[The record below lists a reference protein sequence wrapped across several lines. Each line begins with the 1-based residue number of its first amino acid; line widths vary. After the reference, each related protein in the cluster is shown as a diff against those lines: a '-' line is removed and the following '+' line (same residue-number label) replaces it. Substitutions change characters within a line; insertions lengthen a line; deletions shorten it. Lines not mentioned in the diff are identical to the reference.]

1 MSRSPA
7 ESLRALLLA
16 LAAAGMPAGAQ
27 EPPAPADVR
36 NPSLTTGSV
45 SFADGSV
52 SFTGGSVNF
61 TEGSVSLPTSTV
73 ARPAEQSGT
82 ELRFELTADLL
93 FDFDKADL
101 RPEAEGLLRDV
112 VAQIKAK
119 AKRPSVRVEGHTD
132 SKGSDAYNQ
141 DLSERRSA
149 SVKGWLV
156 QRGKLPT
163 KSVAALGFGEHQ
175 PVAAN
180 EKPDGSDDPEG
191 RQKNR
196 RVEIVVTGLR

>member
-1 MSRSPA
+1 MSLSAARVV
-7 ESLRALLLA
+7 LLA
-16 LAAAGMPAGAQ
+16 LVAAGPVAAQ
-27 EPPAPADVR
+27 EPPSPSDVR

-45 SFADGSV
+45 SL
-52 SFTGGSVNF
+52 
-61 TEGSVSLPTSTV
+61 TEGSVSFLDGSVNLTDGTVSFPTGTV
-73 ARPAEQSGT
+73 AQPAQQSGS

-101 RPEAEGLLRDV
+101 RPEAEGVLRDV

-119 AKRPSVRVEGHTD
+119 AKRPAVRVEGHTD
-132 SKGSDAYNQ
+132 AKGTDAYNQ
-141 DLSERRSA
+141 DLSQRRSA
-149 SVKGWLV
+149 SVRGWLV
-156 QRGKLPT
+156 QQGKLAA
-163 KSVAALGFGEHQ
+163 KSVAAVGLGEKQ
-175 PVAAN
+175 PVAPN

>member
-1 MSRSPA
+1 MSRSGA
-7 ESLRALLLA
+7 ERLLLA
-16 LAAAGMPAGAQ
+16 LVAAGPVAAQ
-27 EPPAPADVR
+27 EPPSPADVR

-45 SFADGSV
+45 SLTDGSV
-52 SFTGGSVNF
+52 SFSAGSVNLSQG
-61 TEGSVSLPTSTV
+61 TVSFPTATV
-73 ARPAEQSGT
+73 AQPAQQSGS

-101 RPEAEGLLRDV
+101 RPEAQSVLRDV
-112 VAQIKAK
+112 VTQIKAK

-132 SKGSDAYNQ
+132 AKGTETYNR

-156 QRGKLPT
+156 QQGKLPA
-163 KSVAALGFGEHQ
+163 KSVAAVGLGEAQ
-175 PVAAN
+175 PVAPN

-196 RVEIVVTGLR
+196 RVEIVVTSSR